1 MQTLTNQEMKI
12 AHCISSDL
20 SEKEIADKLF
30 ISPSTVH
37 SHTKNIRKKFGVRS
51 KAGIVQKYLLSLDD
65 PKSFV
70 PGVFMLFL
78 HLFMIVSVN
87 QFDVRVPRT
96 QRLNRRSKREITI
109 S

>member
-1 MQTLTNQEMKI
+1 MENLTKQERRV
-12 AHCISSDL
+12 ANGVASDL
-20 SEKEIADKLF
+20 SEKEIADLLCV
-30 ISPSTVH
+30 SNSTVH
-37 SHTKNIRKKFGVRS
+37 FHTKNIRKKFGVQS

-65 PKSFV
+65 PKSFI
-70 PGVFMLFL
+70 PGVLMLLL

-96 QRLNRRSKREITI
+96 QRLSSRSKREITV